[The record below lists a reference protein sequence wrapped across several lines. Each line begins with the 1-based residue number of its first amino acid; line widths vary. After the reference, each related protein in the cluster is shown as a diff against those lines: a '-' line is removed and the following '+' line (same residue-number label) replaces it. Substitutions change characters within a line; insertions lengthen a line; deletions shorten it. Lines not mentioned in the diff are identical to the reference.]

1 MVCNSVTDREAWE
14 LRAFLYTTE
23 FKEDI
28 SNNGN
33 CIKWVKPRLR
43 DPDNGHITSNWCQ
56 IFKIVGR
63 RIDNFDINLTKEKNI
78 RFVLFCSNSKYLF
91 SSFENLKYHRPL
103 SMNWIGAK
111 LRSQHER
118 SYIWVFS
125 LVGFQFTNSSLFY
138 IIPQQMSI

>member
-1 MVCNSVTDREAWE
+1 MVCNSVTDREAWD

-63 RIDNFDINLTKEKNI
+63 RIDNFDINLTKKKI
-78 RFVLFCSNSKYLF
+78 FVLFCFVQIQNYDLF
-91 SSFENLKYHRPL
+91 LPFQLIWKFE
-103 SMNWIGAK
+103 
-111 LRSQHER
+111 
-118 SYIWVFS
+118 
-125 LVGFQFTNSSLFY
+125 
-138 IIPQQMSI
+138 IPQTP

>member
-63 RIDNFDINLTKEKNI
+63 RIDNFDINLTKEKI
-78 RFVLFCSNSKYLF
+78 FVLFCFVQIQNYDLF
-91 SSFENLKYHRPL
+91 LPFQLIWKFELNWSQTEIPTWTIIYMGVFLGWL
-103 SMNWIGAK
+103 SI
-111 LRSQHER
+111 
-118 SYIWVFS
+118 Y
-125 LVGFQFTNSSLFY
+125 
-138 IIPQQMSI
+138 

>member
-1 MVCNSVTDREAWE
+1 MVCNSVTDREAWD

-78 RFVLFCSNSKYLF
+78 RFVLFCSNSKLWFVFTF
-91 SSFENLKYHRPL
+91 SAHLKIWNTTDPLAWTELEPNWDPNMNDHIYGCFPWLAFNLLTHR
-103 SMNWIGAK
+103 
-111 LRSQHER
+111 
-118 SYIWVFS
+118 Y
-125 LVGFQFTNSSLFY
+125 
-138 IIPQQMSI
+138 SI